1 MRCYCF
7 QVGDPQ
13 REVAQLNLTEL
24 LPVARTSFADGRI
37 LKALAQIDVVVTVDT
52 SIAHIAGA
60 AGVPVWLLLG
70 TSPDWRWLLDREDT
84 PWYPSMRL
92 FRQPA
97 DGDWAGVIDRVA
109 GELRQW
115 AAERPVQ
122 SPSAA
127 PKRAAKA

>member
-13 REVAQLNLTEL
+13 REVAQLNLTKL
-24 LPVARTSFADGRI
+24 LPVTRTSFADGRI
-37 LKALAQIDVVVTVDT
+37 LRALAQIDVVVTVDT

-60 AGVPVWLLLG
+60 AGVRVWLFLS

-92 FRQPA
+92 FHQPA
-97 DGDWAGVIDRVA
+97 
-109 GELRQW
+109 
-115 AAERPVQ
+115 
-122 SPSAA
+122 
-127 PKRAAKA
+127 